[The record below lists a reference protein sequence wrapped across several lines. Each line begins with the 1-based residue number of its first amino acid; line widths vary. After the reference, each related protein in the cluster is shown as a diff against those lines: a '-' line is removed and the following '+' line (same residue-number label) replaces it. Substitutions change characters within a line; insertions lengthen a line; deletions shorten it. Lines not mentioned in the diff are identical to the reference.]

1 MLIVRNTQ
9 KMTEL
14 HIFGILEVCIHH
26 QSAHGSSYP
35 DMPLIITCYKTGL
48 VTIINRISFQ
58 VITMVHK
65 NLFTTL
71 TVRHIVDAACK
82 CSNPDAS
89 MLIFVYTINIV
100 VTQTIN
106 ITFLMLITGQLIV
119 IAISL
124 FFSFHQAIPFGCNP
138 EILFT
143 VLQDEINITT
153 QRSAAVR
160 HSTVFGQIALIYTVL
175 IIYP

>member
-1 MLIVRNTQ
+1 
-9 KMTEL
+9 
-14 HIFGILEVCIHH
+14 
-26 QSAHGSSYP
+26 
-35 DMPLIITCYKTGL
+35 
-48 VTIINRISFQ
+48 
-58 VITMVHK
+58 MVHE
-65 NLFTTL
+65 NLFTPL

-119 IAISL
+119 IAIFL
-124 FFSFHQAIPFGCNP
+124 LFSFHQAIPFGCNP